1 MPDRVE
7 PNSIIDTTRE
17 KQNFN
22 VHFRSKGAAT
32 ESPKK
37 QYSKLI
43 GGGLFR
49 KFEYMDDNYEA
60 FLEAQRKEKTDQKEK
75 QKQLHG
81 DKDFYPVGA
90 KPKGKYENPFNE
102 SDKEY
107 LYPFLSEEDPYE
119 AAKDEVL
126 RHKWIEE
133 SKNLYGEFKPSYKE
147 TSLKVPGRTLFME
160 ILEEVKKVLLAD
172 WNDVNFVIGTNPEEM
187 IEIKFE
193 SNTLD
198 TEKGLK
204 IYMNNFISANT
215 VMRKYGLRRVSHY
228 WGYKEDHHIY
238 YMVAPP
244 WVKLLINDVV
254 NFWKITQ
261 SQAHNDTES
270 KAPSF
275 SSDEEEM
282 TARDKIK
289 HRIKFTAEEK
299 KPVLYSRSV
308 AM

>member
-1 MPDRVE
+1 MPA
-7 PNSIIDTTRE
+7 S
-17 KQNFN
+17 
-22 VHFRSKGAAT
+22 S
-32 ESPKK
+32 
-37 QYSKLI
+37 
-43 GGGLFR
+43 
-49 KFEYMDDNYEA
+49 
-60 FLEAQRKEKTDQKEK
+60 
-75 QKQLHG
+75 
-81 DKDFYPVGA
+81 

-102 SDKEY
+102 NDKDY
-107 LYPFLSEEDPYE
+107 LFPFLKEEDPYE
-119 AAKDEVL
+119 AAKDEVF

-133 SKNLYGEFKPSYKE
+133 SKNLFGEFKPSFKE
-147 TSLKVPGRTLFME
+147 GSLKLPGRVLFME

-193 SNTLD
+193 WNTID

-228 WGYKEDHHIY
+228 WGYKEDNYIY

-244 WVKLLINDVV
+244 WVKLLVNDVV
-254 NFWKITQ
+254 NFLKISQTQ
-261 SQAHNDTES
+261 AQKETES
-270 KAPSF
+270 DEPSF
-275 SSDEEEM
+275 SSDEEDM
-282 TARDKIK
+282 SARKRIRY
-289 HRIKFTAEEK
+289 RIKNTAEEK